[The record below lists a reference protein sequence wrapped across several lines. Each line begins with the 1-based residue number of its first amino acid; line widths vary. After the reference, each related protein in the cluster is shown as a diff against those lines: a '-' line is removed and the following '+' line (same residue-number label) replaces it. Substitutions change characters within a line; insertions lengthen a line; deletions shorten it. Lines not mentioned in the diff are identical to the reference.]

1 MKWSP
6 PFAAGLF
13 LLLQLVLGTRPA
25 KAQSLPD
32 ADSRLYN
39 GLEYIRNGTAA
50 KGFPFFDADSLDTG
64 TLFYDS
70 LLFQHVHIEYD
81 LVEDKLIMPDFS
93 GKALISLIPQKLD
106 YFYIGSHLFRYIDAD
121 KTASVLHKSGFYEVL
136 YQKGATAVLAR
147 REKKLIF
154 PSNREEQAHYDELDT
169 YFLALDGRYFS
180 IDGRNSLLDALI
192 DKKPE
197 LKQFIHTNRIH
208 FNKKEIETAL
218 IRTTDYYLQI
228 RH

>member
-1 MKWSP
+1 MRWSP
-6 PFAAGLF
+6 PFAAGVFLF
-13 LLLQLVLGTRPA
+13 LQLMLRTSPA
-25 KAQSLPD
+25 LTQPFPE

-50 KGFPFFDADSLDTG
+50 KGFPFFDADSLRQG

-70 LLFQHVHIEYD
+70 LRFDHIPMEYD
-81 LVEDKLIMPDFS
+81 LVEDKLVMPDYS

-106 YFYIGSHLFRYIDAD
+106 HFAFAGHLFRYIDAD
-121 KTASVLHKSGFYEVL
+121 KTASILHKTGFYEVL
-136 YQKGATAVLAR
+136 YQKGPTAVLAR

-154 PSNREEQAHYDELDT
+154 PSNREDQARYDQSNA

-180 IDGRNSLLDALI
+180 IEGKNDLLDALK
-192 DKKPE
+192 DKKNE
-197 LKQFIHTNRIH
+197 LKQYIRSNHIR
-208 FNKKEIETAL
+208 FNKRDLETAL
-218 IRTTDYYLQI
+218 IRTTDFYLQI

>member
-6 PFAAGLF
+6 PFAAVLF
-13 LLLQLVLGTRPA
+13 LFLQLTLGTCPA
-25 KAQSLPD
+25 RTQSLPD

-39 GLEYIRNGTAA
+39 GLEYIRNGIAA
-50 KGFPFFDADSLDTG
+50 KGFPFFDADSLRRG

-70 LLFQHVHIEYD
+70 LLFDHIPMEYD

-106 YFYIGSHLFRYIDAD
+106 RFSIGGHLFRYVDAD
-121 KTASVLHKSGFYEVL
+121 KTGSILHKTGFYEVL
-136 YQKGATAVLAR
+136 YQKGTSAVLAR

-154 PSNREEQAHYDELDT
+154 PSNREEQAHYDQSNT

-180 IDGRNSLLDALI
+180 IDGKNGLIDALQ
-192 DKKPE
+192 DKKNE
-197 LKQFIHTNRIH
+197 LKQFIRTNRIR
-208 FNKKEIETAL
+208 FNKKELETAL
-218 IRTTDYYLQI
+218 IRITDYYLQI